1 MNISASLNDIFNQQI
16 IHEYRNQLIY
26 TQIESLFEAL
36 QLKNIAK
43 YFHEQSEHEKEHGD
57 MIVQYLNDRTGGK
70 VNIGEVDAPE
80 ISEFDLENIASMYVS
95 VEEGTTES
103 LESIYEFAL
112 ENKSFIDLP
121 FLSDMLK
128 EQVEE
133 EDSANVFALNIKMV
147 KDLVLFDKSFEED

>member
-1 MNISASLNDIFNQQI
+1 MNISPSLNDIFNQQI

-43 YFHEQSEHEKEHGD
+43 YFHEQSEHEKGHGD

-80 ISEFDLENIASMYVS
+80 VSEFDLENIASMYVS

-147 KDLVLFDKSFEED
+147 KDLVLFDKSFEE

>member
-1 MNISASLNDIFNQQI
+1 MNISPSLNDIFNQQI

-43 YFHEQSEHEKEHGD
+43 YFHEQSEHEKGHGD

-147 KDLVLFDKSFEED
+147 KDLVLFDKSFEE

>member
-1 MNISASLNDIFNQQI
+1 MNISPSLNDIFNQQI

>member
-1 MNISASLNDIFNQQI
+1 MNISPSLNDIFNQQI

-26 TQIESLFEAL
+26 TQIESLFEVL

-43 YFHEQSEHEKEHGD
+43 YFHEQSEHEKGHGD

-147 KDLVLFDKSFEED
+147 KDLVLFDKSFEE